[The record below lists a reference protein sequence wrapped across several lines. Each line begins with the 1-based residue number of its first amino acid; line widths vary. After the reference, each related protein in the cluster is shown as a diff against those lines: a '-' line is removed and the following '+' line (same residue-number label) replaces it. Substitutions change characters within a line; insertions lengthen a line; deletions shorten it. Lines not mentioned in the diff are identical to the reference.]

1 MSIYVTSQGD
11 TWDLIA
17 YKVLS
22 AERYMKDIIEAN
34 LPLSE
39 VLIFSAGT
47 ELVIPDIPETRT
59 EDRPFWHSDD
69 DNSVW
74 LEEA

>member
-1 MSIYVTSQGD
+1 MSTYMTAQGD

-17 YKVLS
+17 YTVLG
-22 AERYMKDIIEAN
+22 AEKYMKDLIEAN
-34 LPLSE
+34 LHLSHTL
-39 VLIFSAGT
+39 VFSAGT

-59 EDRPFWHSDD
+59 DDLPFWHSDD
-69 DNSVW
+69 NSIW

>member
-1 MSIYVTSQGD
+1 MSTYVTSQGD

-17 YKVLS
+17 YKVLG

-34 LPLSE
+34 LPLSDTL
-39 VLIFSAGT
+39 VFSTGT

-59 EDRPFWHSDD
+59 EDLPFWHSDD
-69 DNSVW
+69 DNSIW